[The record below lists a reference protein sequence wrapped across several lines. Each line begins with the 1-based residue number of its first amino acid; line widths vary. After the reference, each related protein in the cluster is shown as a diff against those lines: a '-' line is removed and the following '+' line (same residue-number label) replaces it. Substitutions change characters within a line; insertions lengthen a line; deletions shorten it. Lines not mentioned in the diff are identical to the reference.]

1 MKLRN
6 VTLELS
12 AKAFKDDSE
21 ATMAAVCRTLFRQW
35 QRLIS
40 VADRVS
46 VLLWI
51 ADGTEILDY
60 AGSPDDTFEWA
71 YWQGVANAGFFVD
84 NLEGERAKNIHLN
97 PVKYRRDAAPRTYA
111 WLKKLTGVIR
121 ETGREYGKPVQI
133 GATFDN
139 GPEFS
144 VSDFKYRRHREIARA
159 NSLFPHSFV
168 TCDAVLHA
176 DARCYAAFPGGIPE
190 GTSLGTFLGAQY
202 RRFAEDLG
210 FDYIWLS
217 NGMGF
222 GLETWGL
229 TGALFDGD
237 EFHPERKEHAEKE
250 LLKFWSDFR
259 AAAPDARIETRGS
272 NFTAGVEMST
282 DAAPLPWLYR
292 NDVITAPV
300 NSPSSAIYFNTG
312 LSIAAWMSHIAELP
326 GNGDIPF
333 RYYIH
338 DPWFLNSPWLDRYGR
353 EPWDLYPVMAAARIT
368 ADGTAQAA
376 NRVAFLSC
384 DDSFGNM
391 PDAVP
396 DEVIP
401 RVLEAFRTRPD
412 APGILSWVYP
422 FEEYSLSDTPERTL
436 NEECF
441 LVDAMQ
447 SGLPLNTVISTGNFR
462 KLVSGDPAWFRHTV
476 AIVPAEV
483 LREEDNFS
491 ALRRLV
497 ESGNDAIVYG
507 ALSGIPAE
515 RVNWLG
521 LATGDPLSGTVTVDG
536 GDIDAA
542 LHGKFENRIRVLPVF
557 HNGPLRELPA
567 GAKILATAAHCGESR
582 VLAALSSAGKGRVGF
597 VRSLS
602 PYLEE
607 RPAEHNRTLRQ
618 SRRMK
623 GNGDEVYPAERLM
636 RRVLAELGWIFRAR
650 VYYPGQAVPRLA
662 ISRNDGAFLFSGF
675 APDTTVE
682 MEISTPLGIPL
693 PMEREIRIEGGKGVF
708 HLEKAVRF
716 SCRAFVKQDG
726 DGILSTKMLPGH
738 RPELRG
744 RLDII
749 GLRKAEIRFFPPPG
763 CGNVVV
769 LQREAGGI
777 YGPVPS
783 ASGSTNRLKTE
794 TEVTAFGTCHI
805 VKEADGIV
813 NISWGNEQ

>member
-1 MKLRN
+1 MTLRN

-12 AKAFKDDSE
+12 AKAFRDDSE
-21 ATMAAVCRTLFRQW
+21 STMREVCQKLFRQW
-35 QRLIS
+35 QRFLD
-40 VADRVS
+40 VADRIS
-46 VLLWI
+46 ILLWI
-51 ADGTEILDY
+51 ADGTEILEY
-60 AGSPDDTFEWA
+60 TGSPDDSFEWA
-71 YWQGVANAGFFVD
+71 YWQGIANAGFFVEHPD
-84 NLEGERAKNIHLN
+84 GERAKNINLN

-111 WLKKLTGVIR
+111 WLKKLNHVIR
-121 ETGREYGKPVQI
+121 ETGREYGKPIRI

-144 VSDFKYRRHREIARA
+144 ISHFKYSKHSEIAKA
-159 NSLFPHSFV
+159 NSIFPHSFV

-176 DARCYAAFPGGIPE
+176 DVQPYAAFPGGIPE

-202 RRFAEDLG
+202 RRFAGDLG

-229 TGALFDGD
+229 TGALFDGN
-237 EFHPERKEHAEKE
+237 EFHPERKDRARKE
-250 LLKFWSDFR
+250 LLKFWNDFR
-259 AAAPDARIETRGS
+259 TAAPDARIETRGS
-272 NFTAGVEMST
+272 NFTAGIEMAT
-282 DAAPLPWLYR
+282 DAAPLPWLYE

-353 EPWDLYPVMAAARIT
+353 EPWDLYPVLAVARIS
-368 ADGTAQAA
+368 ADGTAQTA
-376 NRVAFLSC
+376 NRAAFLSC

-391 PDAVP
+391 PDVVP

-401 RVLEAFRTRPD
+401 HVMEAFRTRPD
-412 APGILSWVYP
+412 APGILCWVYP
-422 FEEYSLSDTPERTL
+422 FEEYSQSDTPERTL

-462 KLVSGDPAWFRHTV
+462 QLVSADPAWFRQTV

-483 LREEDNFS
+483 LRRKENFS
-491 ALRRLV
+491 AVRRLV
-497 ESGNDAIVYG
+497 EAGNDAIVYG

-515 RVNWLG
+515 TLQWLG
-521 LATGDPLSGTVTVDG
+521 LTTGDPLSGTVTVDA
-536 GDIDAA
+536 GDIDVIC
-542 LHGKFENRIRVLPVF
+542 HGNFQKTITVLPVF
-557 HNGPLRELPA
+557 HNGPLRELSA
-567 GAKILATAAHCGESR
+567 GANVLATATRHGESR
-582 VLAALSSAGKGRVGF
+582 VLAAFSSAGKGRIGF

-607 RPAEHNRTLRQ
+607 KPAEHNRTLRQ

-636 RRVLAELGWIFRAR
+636 RKVLAEFGWIFRAR
-650 VYYPGQAVPRLA
+650 VFYPGQLIPRLA
-662 ISRNDGAFLFSGF
+662 ISRNNGAFFFSGF
-675 APDTTVE
+675 VPDTTVE
-682 MEISTPLGIPL
+682 MEISTPLGVPL
-693 PMEREIRIEGGKGVF
+693 PIEREIRIDGGKGVF
-708 HLEKAVRF
+708 HLEKATRF
-716 SCRAFVKQDG
+716 SCRAFVKQDR
-726 DGILSTKMLPGH
+726 DGVISTKTLHVH
-738 RPELRG
+738 RPELCG

-749 GLRKAEIRFFPPPG
+749 GLQQAEIRFFPPPD
-763 CGNVVV
+763 CDNIVV
-769 LQREAGGI
+769 LQREMGGI
-777 YGPVPS
+777 YGPMPT

-794 TEVTAFGTCHI
+794 VEVTAFGKCYI
-805 VKEADGIV
+805 MKDVDGIV
-813 NISWGNEQ
+813 NISWGKEQ